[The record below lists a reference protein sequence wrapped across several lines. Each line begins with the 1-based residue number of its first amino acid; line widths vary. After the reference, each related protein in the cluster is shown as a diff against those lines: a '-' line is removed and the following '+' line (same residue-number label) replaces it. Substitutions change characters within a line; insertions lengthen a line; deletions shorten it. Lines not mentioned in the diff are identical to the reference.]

1 MFTTQVRVARMFLR
15 VVGWFEK
22 KEIDIIV
29 TYIYITILQYKVL
42 LKYLKKKIS
51 VNNETSINELL
62 TCSSLFMPITRMLSL
77 LVTSRADSWM
87 GY

>member
-42 LKYLKKKIS
+42 LKYLKRK
-51 VNNETSINELL
+51 
-62 TCSSLFMPITRMLSL
+62 
-77 LVTSRADSWM
+77 
-87 GY
+87 